1 MTLGD
6 VETAA
11 GEWREERTRKVV
23 NKQKKK
29 TKPTTLKGCIPAL
42 EVEVGPAQRE
52 TAICD
57 VKVSFQYL
65 LGLLNT

>member
-23 NKQKKK
+23 KKK
-29 TKPTTLKGCIPAL
+29 KKKNTTLKGCIPAL
-42 EVEVGPAQRE
+42 EVGVGPAQRE
-52 TAICD
+52 TAVRD
-57 VKVSFQYL
+57 VKVSF
-65 LGLLNT
+65 

>member
-23 NKQKKK
+23 KQK
-29 TKPTTLKGCIPAL
+29 TKNTTLKGCIPAL

-52 TAICD
+52 TAVRD
-57 VKVSFQYL
+57 VKVSF
-65 LGLLNT
+65 

>member
-23 NKQKKK
+23 KKK
-29 TKPTTLKGCIPAL
+29 NTHTTLKGCIPAL

-52 TAICD
+52 TAVRD
-57 VKVSFQYL
+57 VKVSF
-65 LGLLNT
+65 